1 MTKRRRVVESFA
13 PIGGRILG
21 VITLVIALIVIVD
34 IVLQWRTSDG
44 LTAGGVVLALSALV
58 WISMIRPAVVAYEEV
73 LVVRNLIRDVLIP
86 WSLVK
91 STEIR
96 PILIIH
102 TEDGGTYRSVA
113 VAVTRADR
121 RAMWRS
127 KEDAAKLRNMGG
139 GVAPT
144 PSSRAAEHT
153 ARLSPAMHASH
164 RIEVMS
170 KKYGESA
177 PGGEVTKRWAWP
189 EIAVF
194 GVGVLAALIGY
205 LAG

>member
-1 MTKRRRVVESFA
+1 MSKRRVVESFA
-13 PIGGRILG
+13 PVGGRVLG
-21 VITLVIALIVIVD
+21 VITLVIALVVIVD
-34 IVLQWRTSDG
+34 IVLQWRTFDG

-58 WISMIRPAVVAYEEV
+58 WISMIRPAVVAYEDV
-73 LVVRNLIRDVLIP
+73 LVMRNLIRDVWIP

-91 STEIR
+91 GTEIR
-96 PILIIH
+96 PILIVH
-102 TEDGGTYRSVA
+102 TEQGDFRSVA

-127 KEDAAKLRNMGG
+127 KEDAAKLRSMGG

-144 PSSRAAEHT
+144 PASRAAEQT
-153 ARLSPAMHASH
+153 ARTAPAMHASH
-164 RIEVMS
+164 RIEVMA
-170 KKYGESA
+170 KKYAENTA
-177 PGGEVTKRWAWP
+177 GGEITKTWAWP

-194 GVGVLAALIGY
+194 GVGVLAAVIGY